1 MSHKNHHSA
10 SPAEQERE
18 KIARNRRRM
27 YRLWLWIGVIILCA
41 LLFFWI
47 FDIGTFIGP
56 NQ

>member
-1 MSHKNHHSA
+1 
-10 SPAEQERE
+10 
-18 KIARNRRRM
+18 M